1 MLRNVKRIVLG
12 LTTVGIATLQTN
24 ASELVCVNGDKLFKE
39 TNYAQQLKEQMQ
51 KMAQQL
57 QREFN
62 EKTKTIQEKLKQI
75 QKELQS
81 GLLTKE
87 AKKAKEE
94 EFIKLQRELQMY
106 QLQYQQEMRNY
117 FQSQFKKLNELVKS
131 ALEALSK
138 KEGFKAVLN
147 CQDLLYNDP
156 SIDITDEVAK
166 LVDQLAKE
174 VQKGAKQK

>member
-1 MLRNVKRIVLG
+1 
-12 LTTVGIATLQTN
+12 
-24 ASELVCVNGDKLFKE
+24 
-39 TNYAQQLKEQMQ
+39 MQ
-51 KMAQQL
+51 KKAQQL
-57 QREFN
+57 QKEFN
-62 EKTKTIQEKLKQI
+62 EKTKSLQEKLKQI

-106 QLQYQQEMRNY
+106 QLQYQQEMRKY
-117 FQSQFKKLNELVKS
+117 FQSQFKKLNDLVKA

-138 KEGFKAVLN
+138 REGFKAVLN

-156 SIDITDEVAK
+156 SVDITDEVAK

-174 VQKGAKQK
+174 VQKGEKQK

>member
-1 MLRNVKRIVLG
+1 MLRNVKRVALG
-12 LTTVGIATLQTN
+12 FAALGFFSLQLN

-39 TNYAQQLKEQMQ
+39 TTYAQKLKGQIQ
-51 KMAQQL
+51 KKAQIL
-57 QREFN
+57 QKEFN
-62 EKTKTIQEKLKQI
+62 EKTKSLQEKLKQI

-87 AKKAKEE
+87 AKKAKEA

-117 FQSQFKKLNELVKS
+117 FQSEFKKLNDLVKT

-147 CQDLLYNDP
+147 CQDLLYNNP